1 MNVGEI
7 EYTVSVKTQQAVNA
21 AQQFDRQ
28 MAQMQDSARRT
39 DRELDRLDSGFSKL
53 ATAIK
58 GVIAVSALRSMAGMV
73 QRYQAMAERVE
84 MATRS
89 TEEFDLVQR
98 RLQTTAD
105 GTYRRLEEAQELY
118 IRTADS
124 IRGMGYSLEQVIDIQ
139 DSMSYAFVTN
149 ATTADRAQATI
160 DQFTKAINTGRVSV
174 IQWMTI
180 SNAIP
185 SVINDIAA
193 ASGKTASEV
202 RALGSAGKLTARELT
217 EGFRQSLDATRGA
230 ADGMVTDLIDAG
242 VRWSNALTTV
252 LVELESQTGVIQ
264 AVTDG
269 ILMASETM
277 LKFGQDTEKMEAFL
291 QLATV
296 AGASL
301 AAVMAGRMLTA
312 MGTYTAAKG
321 RAIFA
326 ERALLAEQVKLTAA
340 ANVRAVQEQLAAK
353 RALANAVND
362 TLRARAIN
370 QLAAANQNLIAATA
384 ASTAATTAYARSA
397 TVAGVAARGLSA
409 AMAFLGGPAGLI
421 LLVGAAFLTMGTN
434 AKTSAVDLDN
444 LGDTIS
450 ELGQKTLEYR
460 KVQLEEAL
468 REQEAAAAKAERKF
482 KEMGRQL
489 AEGLTRSEGFRRKT
503 KEVGAQM
510 EEARTKANQYADTLR
525 QVNDEMDK
533 RASATQKPEGS
544 GEPPPAPTTTPEG
557 QQRLQAMR
565 DEIELA
571 KQVGVARARLAAV
584 QRMGAEA
591 TVEEHTEA
599 ERLATELYNL
609 KKAQDAA
616 KKATEAA
623 GKAAEDAAQKLLDAA
638 KSDEEVLAALTEQL
652 YQTTLTA
659 DKLRDRQVELQLSKY
674 ATPEQV
680 KEVQALAKAIEEAEK
695 KTADLERRRSTFGT
709 DVAGA
714 ITGNTSPL
722 SGGKFDDQTERY
734 EAEAQ
739 AEQQRYADAMARLQE
754 AKELELEVKG
764 GYMALEQQ
772 MAQEHA
778 DRLAQIEQAKNDM
791 IMTQAADAFG
801 SMASN
806 LQDYVTTFSGE
817 HKALTAMMK
826 ASAIAQTIIQTYQGA
841 QQAFTAMSAIPVVG
855 PALGV
860 AAAAA
865 AVAGGMARVASIRA
879 QGSRRQGGPVAAGG
893 MYRVNEG
900 GAPEIFQNNLGQQ
913 YMMPNSRGEVIS
925 NKDASGSGGSGVVI
939 NIHNAPEGTRT
950 DQSESPTGE
959 QMIDIWIADFTSDG
973 RTASAVQGKFGLS
986 PQGR

>member
-7 EYTVSVKTQQAVNA
+7 EYTVSVKTQQAINA

-39 DRELDRLDSGFSKL
+39 DRELGRLDSGFSKL

-105 GTYRRLEEAQELY
+105 GTYRSLEEAQELY

-180 SNAIP
+180 SNAVP

-202 RALGSAGKLTARELT
+202 RALGAAGKLTARELT
-217 EGFRQSLDATRGA
+217 EGFRKSLDATRAA
-230 ADGMVTDLIDAG
+230 ADNMVTDLIDAG
-242 VRWSNALTTV
+242 VRWNNALTTV
-252 LVELESQTGVIQ
+252 LVELENQTGAIQ
-264 AVTDG
+264 AVTNG
-269 ILMASETM
+269 ILMASEAM
-277 LKFGQDTEKMEAFL
+277 LEFGQDTEKMEAFL

-312 MGTYTAAKG
+312 MGTYTAATG

-326 ERALLAEQVKLTAA
+326 ERARLAEQVKLTAA

-362 TLRARAIN
+362 TLRARAIT
-370 QLAAANQNLIAATA
+370 QLAAANQNLIASTA

-397 TVAGVAARGLSA
+397 TVAGVASRGLGA

-482 KEMGRQL
+482 KDMGRQL
-489 AEGLTRSEGFRRKT
+489 AEGLTRSEGFRRKI

-510 EEARTKANQYADTLR
+510 EEARAKANQYADTLR
-525 QVNDEMDK
+525 QVNDELDK
-533 RASATQKPEGS
+533 RKSAPQNPEGS
-544 GEPPPAPTTTPEG
+544 GEPPAPTTTLEG

-591 TVEEHTEA
+591 TAEEHAEA

-609 KKAQDAA
+609 KKVQDAA

-638 KSDEEVLAALTEQL
+638 KSDEEVIAALNEQL

-659 DKLRDRQVELQLSKY
+659 DELRNRQAELQLSKY

-680 KEVQALAKAIEEAEK
+680 KEVQALTKAIEEAEK

-772 MAQEHA
+772 MAQDHA

-791 IMTQAADAFG
+791 MMTQAADAFG

-879 QGSRRQGGPVAAGG
+879 QGSRRQGGPVAADG

>member
-7 EYTVSVKTQQAVNA
+7 EYTVSVKTQQAINA

-39 DRELDRLDSGFSKL
+39 DRELGRLDSGFSKL

-105 GTYRRLEEAQELY
+105 GTYRSLEEAQELY

-180 SNAIP
+180 SNAVP

-202 RALGSAGKLTARELT
+202 RALGAAGKLTARELT
-217 EGFRQSLDATRGA
+217 EGFRKSLDATRAA
-230 ADGMVTDLIDAG
+230 ADNMVTDLIDAG
-242 VRWSNALTTV
+242 VRWNNALTTV
-252 LVELESQTGVIQ
+252 LVELENQTGAVQ
-264 AVTDG
+264 AVTNG
-269 ILMASETM
+269 ILMASEAM
-277 LKFGQDTEKMEAFL
+277 LEFGQDTEKMEAFL

-312 MGTYTAAKG
+312 MGTYTAATG

-326 ERALLAEQVKLTAA
+326 ERARLAEQVKLTAA

-397 TVAGVAARGLSA
+397 TVAGVASRGLGA

-482 KEMGRQL
+482 KDMGRQL
-489 AEGLTRSEGFRRKT
+489 AEGLTRSEGFRRKI

-510 EEARTKANQYADTLR
+510 EEARAKANQYADTLR
-525 QVNDEMDK
+525 QVNDELAK
-533 RASATQKPEGS
+533 RKSAPQNPEGS
-544 GEPPPAPTTTPEG
+544 GEPPAPTTTLEG

-591 TVEEHTEA
+591 TAEEHAEA

-638 KSDEEVLAALTEQL
+638 KSDEEVIAALNEQL

-659 DKLRDRQVELQLSKY
+659 DELRNRQAELQLSKY

-680 KEVQALAKAIEEAEK
+680 KEVQALTKAIEEAEK

-772 MAQEHA
+772 MAQDHA

-791 IMTQAADAFG
+791 MMTQAADAFG

-865 AVAGGMARVASIRA
+865 AVAGGMARVASIKA